1 MRPCSNCIFLL
12 TALSVLTFSGCGGG
26 NDGRV
31 AISGSVTL
39 DGKPLDG
46 GTIAFIGGGGGSLA
60 TASTNK
66 EGKFQIQVALGL
78 NKVAISKDDPA
89 AAIQTAVKPEDMLM
103 GTDAEYKAQQQS
115 KPKELVPVKYSKP
128 DSSGL
133 SFDIVS
139 GMQPLS
145 IGLSS
150 K

>member
-1 MRPCSNCIFLL
+1 MRPSSSCIFLL
-12 TALSVLTFSGCGGG
+12 TALSFLTFSGCGGG

-46 GTIAFIGGGGGSLA
+46 GTIAFVGGGGGSLA

-89 AAIQTAVKPEDMLM
+89 AAIQSTVKPEDMLM
-103 GTDAEYKAQQQS
+103 GSDAEYKAQQQS